1 MTTPHSATALPDE
14 VEEQAT
20 LWTAR
25 LRSGPLP
32 PEQWTE
38 LQAWLAQPAHRAL
51 LDDYCETSADFD
63 AALAVAR
70 AEGTPIITAPA
81 TPPASFRRRHW
92 VAGTAAAGIAAALAF
107 VFWPQNIEILATEP
121 GERADF
127 TLADGSSLKLSG
139 NTRAAFSHSRAERR
153 VRLEAGEALFTVNR
167 DPARPFFVETNHGLV
182 RVTGTVF
189 NIRADA
195 PEGEEVTVLEGSVA
209 VSAEANG
216 QSVAMRAGD
225 QAMLYG
231 QDPQVR
237 PLSPEALQQVTAWQ
251 EGRIVFTA
259 EPLRSA
265 LARVARYHG
274 RKIDISAHL
283 DGLTLG
289 GQYDLADYDTLLE
302 DITRV
307 LPVSVL
313 RAPDGSA
320 RVVPR

>member
-1 MTTPHSATALPDE
+1 MTTPHPATFPEDLED
-14 VEEQAT
+14 QAA

-32 PEQWTE
+32 AEQRAE
-38 LQAWLAQPAHRAL
+38 LQAWLAIAANRDL

-63 AALAVAR
+63 AALAVAQ
-70 AEGTPIITAPA
+70 AEGKHPETSPVAR
-81 TPPASFRRRHW
+81 PASPRRTRW
-92 VAGTAAAGIAAALAF
+92 PVAAAAGIAAALAL
-107 VFWPQNIEILATEP
+107 VFWPQQPEAYATAP
-121 GERADF
+121 GQRADF
-127 TLADGSSLKLSG
+127 ILADGSHLKLSG
-139 NTRAAFSHSRAERR
+139 NTQATCRQTRAERR
-153 VRLEAGEALFTVNR
+153 VRLETGEALFAVKR
-167 DPARPFFVETNHGLV
+167 DPSRPFFVETKHGLV

-189 NIRADA
+189 NVRADA
-195 PEGEEVTVLEGSVA
+195 PEGEEVTVLEGSVS
-209 VSAEANG
+209 VSAEANAP
-216 QSVAMRAGD
+216 SVTMRAGE

-231 QDPQVR
+231 QEPQLR
-237 PLSPEALQQVTAWQ
+237 PLDPEALRQVTAWQ
-251 EGRIVFTA
+251 QGRIVFTA

-289 GQYDLADYDTLLE
+289 GQYDLADYGALLE
-302 DITRV
+302 DIARV

-313 RAPDGSA
+313 RAPDGSV

>member
-1 MTTPHSATALPDE
+1 MTTQPPAIFPDDL
-14 VEEQAT
+14 EEQAA

-32 PEQWTE
+32 AEQRAE
-38 LQAWLAQPAHRAL
+38 LQAWLATAAHRDL
-51 LDDYCETSADFD
+51 LDDYCETSADYD
-63 AALAVAR
+63 AALAVAQ
-70 AEGTPIITAPA
+70 AEGKPLVSAA
-81 TPPASFRRRHW
+81 SVNPASPSRRRW
-92 VAGTAAAGIAAALAF
+92 LTVAAAGIAAALVF
-107 VFWPQNIEILATEP
+107 VFWPQRPETFATAP
-121 GERADF
+121 GQRADF
-127 TLADGSSLKLSG
+127 TLVDGSTLKLSG
-139 NTRAAFSHSRAERR
+139 NTQVAFAQSRAERR
-153 VRLEAGEALFTVNR
+153 VRLEAGEVLFAVKR
-167 DPARPFFVETNHGLV
+167 DAARPFLVETKHGLV

-209 VSAEANG
+209 VSADTNA

-231 QDPQVR
+231 KEPQVR
-237 PLSPEALQQVTAWQ
+237 ALSPEDLQQVTAWQ

-289 GQYDLADYDTLLE
+289 GQYDLADYDALLE
-302 DITRV
+302 DIARV